1 MTQIKLCGISR
12 MCDIEAV
19 NEVRPEY
26 IGFVFAKKS
35 RRYVSPEVAAQLKAA
50 LLPDIQ
56 TVGVFV
62 DEPVEQVAD
71 LYRQGIIDIA
81 QLHGGEDENYIQKLK
96 TLCGCP
102 VIKAFTVQNII
113 HKKIGSEQPFEKE
126 LTTMAAV
133 TDEAED
139 APKFATKAMTSDG
152 AEDALDEDV
161 LDIEAV
167 EKSSADY
174 VLLDSGAGSGE
185 TFAWDLIQH
194 VKRPYFLAGGLG
206 VENVERAISEL
217 HPFAVDVSSGIET
230 DKVKD
235 KAKMEAFVAAVRNN
249 SK

>member
-19 NEVRPEY
+19 NQIKPEY

-81 QLHGGEDENYIQKLK
+81 QLHGREDENYIHKLK

-113 HKKIGSEQPFEKE
+113 NE
-126 LTTMAAV
+126 TCV
-133 TDEAED
+133 
-139 APKFATKAMTSDG
+139 
-152 AEDALDEDV
+152 
-161 LDIEAV
+161 DIEAI
-167 EKSSADY
+167 ENCCADY

-185 TFAWDLIQH
+185 TFAWNLIQH
-194 VKRPYFLAGGLG
+194 VKRPYFLAGGLN
-206 VENVERAISEL
+206 VENVDRAIDTL

-235 KAKMEAFVAAVRNN
+235 KAKMEAFAANVRNR
-249 SK
+249 